1 MTSVLSLSRP
11 TPQVRLT
18 EIEFCAW
25 IAQAAPGD
33 VLEYHRGTLAIDRMR
48 GISLLPP
55 QDRARL
61 DCLADRAFAAAEQH
75 LVHLVQCRLGPDD
88 FSYLAITRP
97 RPRNAGDAV
106 SALLL
111 AEAA

>member
-11 TPQVRLT
+11 KPQVRLT

-25 IAQAAPGD
+25 IAQATPGD
-33 VLEYHRGTLAIDRMR
+33 VLEYHRGALAIDRMR
-48 GISLLPP
+48 GMSLL
-55 QDRARL
+55 DARDCARL
-61 DCLADRAFAAAEQH
+61 NLLADRTFAAAEQG

-88 FSYLAITRP
+88 FSYLAIARP
-97 RPRNAGDAV
+97 RPRNAGDALSV
-106 SALLL
+106 LLL